1 MAPPL
6 TWFQKNELERK
17 KNQFTHPDLQS
28 MGNIQ
33 PPQENSFGSPDF
45 QWGKDLMGYKSWKT
59 PQDYANER
67 QVRNIQGSGE
77 GDGKGGF
84 GWNMDTAN
92 MISSGLGGL
101 GNLARGWAAIKG
113 LGIAEDQLDENK
125 RQYNQNYAQQLRAFE
140 GDRTRANTRISDQNA
155 WKTAQGRT
163 DLGSLIV

>member
-6 TWFQKNELERK
+6 TWYQKNELERK

-28 MGNIQ
+28 MGNI
-33 PPQENSFGSPDF
+33 PPAENNSFVTGGYGGTGSLL
-45 QWGKDLMGYKSWKT
+45 GGL
-59 PQDYANER
+59 
-67 QVRNIQGSGE
+67 RNLTIGSDGMIKIPGTGSG
-77 GDGKGGF
+77 GDTKEDPGF
-84 GWNMDTAN
+84 GWNMGTAN

-140 GDRTRANTRISDQNA
+140 GDRTRANTRIGDQNA

>member
-1 MAPPL
+1 MHQGKLHFDPPGVAGSFAAGQQL
-6 TWFQKNELERK
+6 
-17 KNQFTHPDLQS
+17 
-28 MGNIQ
+28 
-33 PPQENSFGSPDF
+33 PPEEPLSFGSPDF
-45 QWGKDLMGYKSWKT
+45 QWGKNLMGYKSWKT
-59 PQDYANER
+59 PQDYANEK
-67 QVRNIQGSGE
+67 QVGNMQGNNE
-77 GDGKGGF
+77 GF
-84 GWNMDTAN
+84 GWNMGTAN

-113 LGIAEDQLDENK
+113 LGIAEDELEENK

>member
-1 MAPPL
+1 MPWVNGKWEKDKWNMQNFLPGGSGGMSGSYGQL
-6 TWFQKNELERK
+6 
-17 KNQFTHPDLQS
+17 
-28 MGNIQ
+28 
-33 PPQENSFGSPDF
+33 PPQETSSFSNRMNSYNGGWQGPIWQGPSPE
-45 QWGKDLMGYKSWKT
+45 STTT
-59 PQDYANER
+59 PDE
-67 QVRNIQGSGE
+67 
-77 GDGKGGF
+77 GF
-84 GWNMDTAN
+84 GWNKGTAS

-113 LGIAEDQLDENK
+113 LGIAEDELEENK

>member
-1 MAPPL
+1 MPSHYDTRYLGRDTDRRKRGLVQFAPQL
-6 TWFQKNELERK
+6 
-17 KNQFTHPDLQS
+17 
-28 MGNIQ
+28 
-33 PPQENSFGSPDF
+33 PPEDNSFVTG
-45 QWGKDLMGYKSWKT
+45 GYGIGNNSMLS
-59 PQDYANER
+59 N
-67 QVRNIQGSGE
+67 VRNLTLGSDGMIVNPGGGGGIGE
-77 GDGKGGF
+77 GSDEGF
-84 GWNMDTAN
+84 GWNKGTAS

-113 LGIAEDQLDENK
+113 LGIAEDELDENK